1 MKLLMILLG
10 MQVLMILSIL
20 LLAGQR
26 YKEFVLTYAK
36 EFKLPQLASTSLL
49 ILDKCHIIEHIP
61 KFYQRIYQKMILLYG
76 KKNALTKTKIYLAEM
91 ISFIYVT
98 IIFFTLISILA
109 SGDITTLMI
118 GLVIA
123 VGVPVI
129 MSRELDKE
137 IKKRQQSIIYEL
149 PEFLNKTILLVN
161 AGETLQRAMIR
172 CMEQQEDYDNKPIY
186 VELEQVVNNLKLNNS
201 LQHALEEF
209 NQRCSLIEVS
219 IFTTTILLNY
229 RRGGEELVEAL
240 RSLSRDLW
248 QKRKSLTKTLG
259 EEASSKLVFPMV
271 LIFVVVLLIV
281 ASPAIMI
288 MN

>member
-1 MKLLMILLG
+1 MKLLIILLG
-10 MQVLMILSIL
+10 VEILTI
-20 LLAGQR
+20 LAGFLLVRQR
-26 YKEFVLTYAK
+26 YKEFILIHSK
-36 EFKLPQLASTSLL
+36 QFKLPQLASASLYFADQCK
-49 ILDKCHIIEHIP
+49 ITERFP
-61 KFYQRIYQKMILLYG
+61 KSYQSIYQKMMLLYG
-76 KKNALTKTKIYLAEM
+76 KKNALTKTKIHFAEM
-91 ISFIYVT
+91 VSFIYVT
-98 IIFFTLISILA
+98 FIFFTLLSILA
-109 SGDITTLMI
+109 SGDMTALTIGFIITLS
-118 GLVIA
+118 
-123 VGVPVI
+123 VPII

-149 PEFLNKTILLVN
+149 PELLNKIILLVN

-209 NQRCSLIEVS
+209 NQRCSLMEVS

-248 QKRKSLTKTLG
+248 QKRKSMTKTLG

>member
-1 MKLLMILLG
+1 MKLLIILLG
-10 MQVLMILSIL
+10 MEVLMILSVFF
-20 LLAGQR
+20 LAGQR
-26 YKEFVLTYAK
+26 DKEFILSHKK
-36 EFKLPQLASTSLL
+36 EFKLTQLASISLF
-49 ILDKCHIIEHIP
+49 ILDKCHITEQFP
-61 KFYQRIYQKMILLYG
+61 KSYQRVYQKMILLYG
-76 KKNALTKTKIYLAEM
+76 KKNALTKTKIYLADM
-91 ISFIYVT
+91 ISFICVT
-98 IIFFTLISILA
+98 FIIFTHISVLA
-109 SGDITTLMI
+109 SGDMATLMA
-118 GLVIA
+118 GLFITIS
-123 VGVPVI
+123 VPLI
-129 MSRELDKE
+129 MSRQLDRD

-149 PEFLNKTILLVN
+149 PEFLNKIILLVN
-161 AGETLQRAMIR
+161 AGETLQRAIIR
-172 CMEQQEDYDNKPIY
+172 CMEQQKEYENKPIY
-186 VELEQVVNNLKLNNS
+186 MELEQVVNNLKLNNS

-209 NQRCSLIEVS
+209 NQRCSLMEVS